1 MVNEK
6 DLKTFFESRGNWKDY
21 EYGEDHGLY
30 LLYYDP
36 KFWNIKGYYSYK
48 PMIRNIIDNRKM
60 ISDKGNVLP
69 YLLNENKDLEY
80 YIKVYDGVVNV
91 YKIYQNPYLLE
102 DMKKYFDNSYKLF
115 TPVIGNISKNRIFD
129 DFKTFEKYVNKLIKN
144 NEKDWKKGIVK
155 KKNFVKK
162 TDAISKKTIESEE
175 KWYLRD
181 ITKNLLLYDG
191 KEFLHKDMRITT
203 SNTKFDED
211 DFKNPKMH
219 YYDNITDVSLED
231 YLGNG
236 KNYKN
241 VMKQIKNIFK
251 IITQSMN
258 GKCYEENKYCFITF
272 KSQIYIQK
280 DYRVFIWTIDDNINY
295 FNEKETYLDILGGIM
310 YHIIDPIFP
319 PKNKV
324 EKYKNFID
332 L

>member
-1 MVNEK
+1 
-6 DLKTFFESRGNWKDY
+6 
-21 EYGEDHGLY
+21 
-30 LLYYDP
+30 
-36 KFWNIKGYYSYK
+36 
-48 PMIRNIIDNRKM
+48 
-60 ISDKGNVLP
+60 
-69 YLLNENKDLEY
+69 
-80 YIKVYDGVVNV
+80 
-91 YKIYQNPYLLE
+91 
-102 DMKKYFDNSYKLF
+102 
-115 TPVIGNISKNRIFD
+115 
-129 DFKTFEKYVNKLIKN
+129 
-144 NEKDWKKGIVK
+144 
-155 KKNFVKK
+155 
-162 TDAISKKTIESEE
+162 
-175 KWYLRD
+175 
-181 ITKNLLLYDG
+181 
-191 KEFLHKDMRITT
+191 MRITT